1 MNRKLAQI
9 LKRASFLYSSAR
21 DILGANADK
30 NDLRDL
36 AYRLWDVPNTKI
48 ASLVNQASESD
59 FEDDEDEMEDDE
71 ACGKMSYDDEDEDYY
86 ALDNED
92 EDSEDDED
100 SDEDSG
106 DDEGVYA
113 SLLTELNDMDDD
125 LINALLNE
133 DDDEVT
139 ASDYE
144 DEEDCEDEDGDDE
157 CDDEDSEEEE
167 SEDDEYEDE
176 ETDEDSE
183 EDSEDEEDSEMES
196 SKCATDEEIFGKF
209 SSEDSDSL
217 SFMDHEQVD
226 PYAEGE
232 SDGELEEMLAS
243 GCGSRNKKASQEED
257 DLFFDEKQLER
268 ELTSSISKKASK
280 EEVSENRFQ
289 FENSY
294 EGEGFY
300 SAEKDSMID
309 DFLNGNLENKM
320 ELRSAINKSASARKE
335 YIAESAISMDPIED
349 PMAPVAAPERP
360 RVKKAS
366 QGAKSLGSVFSASS
380 EEEEL
385 KMLEKLWPK
394 KPDISRLIND

>member
-48 ASLVNQASESD
+48 ASLVKQASESD

-71 ACGKMSYDDEDEDYY
+71 ACGKMSYDDEDEDEDYY
-86 ALDNED
+86 ALDD
-92 EDSEDDED
+92 EDSEDDDSED
-100 SDEDSG
+100 SDEDSE

-133 DDDEVT
+133 DDDE
-139 ASDYE
+139 
-144 DEEDCEDEDGDDE
+144 EDCEDEDEDDE

-167 SEDDEYEDE
+167 SEDDEDEDE

-183 EDSEDEEDSEMES
+183 EDMEEEDSEMES

-209 SSEDSDSL
+209 SSDDADSL

-268 ELTSSISKKASK
+268 ELTSSISKKASQ

-294 EGEGFY
+294 EGDGFY

-320 ELRSAINKSASARKE
+320 ELRSAINKSASAKKE
-335 YIAESAISMDPIED
+335 YVAESTITMDPIED